1 MNNLQTLAWLCEVNG
16 DNKSYREGP
25 EALDIIPK
33 VGNLYAVRC
42 PDNEDYY
49 LVVAMLKVGLSQEP
63 RLKVVSNP
71 TYGIVPPQYEVL
83 SAQQA
88 IKFMRLPN
96 TTSVNAFPYGPYPH
110 LNRGNTNA

>member
-25 EALDIIPK
+25 EELDITPK

-63 RLKVVSNP
+63 RLKIVSNP
-71 TYGIVPPQYEVL
+71 TFGIVPPQYEVL

-110 LNRGNTNA
+110 LNRGTTNA

>member
-25 EALDIIPK
+25 EELDIIPK

-63 RLKVVSNP
+63 RLKIVSNP
-71 TYGIVPPQYEVL
+71 TFGIVPPQYEVL

-110 LNRGNTNA
+110 LKRGTTNA

>member
-16 DNKSYREGP
+16 NNKSYREGP
-25 EALDIIPK
+25 EELDIIPK

-63 RLKVVSNP
+63 RLKIVSNP
-71 TYGIVPPQYEVL
+71 TFGIVPPQYEVL

-110 LNRGNTNA
+110 LNRGTTNA

>member
-16 DNKSYREGP
+16 DSKSYRQGP

-33 VGNLYAVRC
+33 VGNYYAVRC

-49 LVVAMLKVGLSQEP
+49 LVVAMLKMGLSQEP

-71 TYGIVPPQYEVL
+71 VYGLVPPQYEVL

-88 IKFMRLPN
+88 LKFMRLPD
-96 TTSVNAFPYGPYPH
+96 TRVMNAFPFTGV
-110 LNRGNTNA
+110 TAV